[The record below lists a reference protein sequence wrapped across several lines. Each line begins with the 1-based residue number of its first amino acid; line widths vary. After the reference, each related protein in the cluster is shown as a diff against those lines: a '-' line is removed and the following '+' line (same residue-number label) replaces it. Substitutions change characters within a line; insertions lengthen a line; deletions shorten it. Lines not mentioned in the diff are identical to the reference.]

1 MIRWHQFKWYQW
13 IVFVLLLILFVSAFK
28 PQPSFVGKTWVLS
41 SYSYRLVDDTENSLK
56 LYSHK
61 LHFKSDD
68 YLTFYSL
75 FNLVEIHTSC
85 RRGFLKFK
93 IRDNRLRIYDSIHS
107 GDQHMER
114 CAEFPTLSKKDYRS
128 LDLLRSSIYSVQ
140 NGKLILTL
148 TSYYKENQGD
158 QLIFSEIKTYPR
170 RWFPYLIGQQIL
182 VLLNL
187 IGVFPTLLGL
197 FVLIIMLI
205 RGILIWRKNKKLQQE
220 NKP

>member
-1 MIRWHQFKWYQW
+1 MIRWHQFKRYQW
-13 IVFVLLLILFVSAFK
+13 FVFVLLLFLFVSAFK
-28 PQPSFVGKTWVLS
+28 PQPSFVGKTWVVS
-41 SYSYRLVDDTENSLK
+41 SYRLADGTEYPPKVD
-56 LYSHK
+56 SHK
-61 LHFKSDD
+61 LDLKSDD

-93 IRDNRLRIYDSIHS
+93 IRDNRLRIDDSIHS
-107 GDQHMER
+107 GDQLMER
-114 CAEFPTLSKKDYRS
+114 CAEFPTLSRKDYRS
-128 LDLLRSSIYSVQ
+128 LDLLRSSIYSVK

-158 QLIFSEIKTYPR
+158 QLIFSEIKTYSR

-182 VLLNL
+182 ALLNL
-187 IGVFPTLLGL
+187 IGFFPALLGL

-205 RGILIWRKNKKLQQE
+205 WRKNTKLQQE
-220 NKP
+220 IKP

>member
-13 IVFVLLLILFVSAFK
+13 LVLVLLLALFASVFI
-28 PQPSFVGKTWVLS
+28 PQPSFVGKTWALS
-41 SYSYRLVDDTENSLK
+41 SYKLADGIAPLK
-56 LYSHK
+56 LDSHK
-61 LHFKSDD
+61 LHLMSDD
-68 YLTFYSL
+68 YLAFYSL
-75 FNLVEIHTSC
+75 FNLVEIRTSC

-107 GDQHMER
+107 GDQHMDR
-114 CAEFPTLSKKDYRS
+114 CAEFPTLSEKDYRS
-128 LDLLRSSIYSVQ
+128 LDLLRSSNYSIQ

-187 IGVFPTLLGL
+187 IGLFPTLLGL
-197 FVLIIMLI
+197 FILIIMLI
-205 RGILIWRKNKKLQQE
+205 RGILIWRKNKKLQ
-220 NKP
+220 